1 MSSETSSSR
10 GSIAL
15 SVCMIVKNEAELLGR
30 CLASVSAAADQIIV
44 VDTGSTDATCDVAR
58 KFGAQ
63 VYESPWRDDFSFSR
77 NVSLDHATGKWILW
91 LDADDVVPEASIAR
105 LVELRGREA
114 DRVYGFIVRNERPG
128 NTGSEFT
135 QARMFPN
142 RPELRFERRIHEQ
155 IMPSALRAGLSL
167 ELCDV
172 VIEHHGYADPDQLRL
187 KARRNVRLLL
197 EEYPEVA
204 PDAVMAAEIAD
215 SWQLLENMDESAK
228 WYRTLLS
235 IPECEQSAPV
245 LAGHAYYGLGTI
257 ANHKGD
263 YTGAIDLFEHAFGL
277 SPWRSDILFG
287 LAVAQELA
295 NRPEAALES
304 LARIPSLRPQAG
316 QVGVDFRSAAIKSYL
331 RRLRLLIE
339 LDRPDDACRVAQE
352 AVSSVGFRPEIHI
365 MAAKVYLKL
374 GRLMDALHGFENSL
388 HIRRE
393 GNLDAYIG
401 LCLVYR
407 AANRAEVLKVTLDAI
422 RPVFGED
429 PRFIAAESLLL
440 VSEECPVGDP
450 EQIKKLRNE
459 FFEVF

>member
-1 MSSETSSSR
+1 MCSETACSK
-10 GSIAL
+10 GGIAL
-15 SVCMIVKNEAELLGR
+15 SVCMIVKNEADLLGR
-30 CLASVSAAADQIIV
+30 CLTSVSVAADQIIV
-44 VDTGSTDATCDVAR
+44 VDTGSIDSTREVAR

-91 LDADDVVPEASIAR
+91 LDADDVVPEQSIAR
-105 LVELRGREA
+105 LVELKERAA

-167 ELCDV
+167 EQCNV
-172 VIEHHGYADPDQLRL
+172 VIEHHGYADPEQLRR
-187 KARRNVRLLL
+187 KAQRNVRLLL
-197 EEYPEVA
+197 EEYPQIG
-204 PDAVMAAEIAD
+204 PDPVTAAEIAD
-215 SWQLLENMDESAK
+215 SFQLLENMDEAAK

-235 IPECEQSAPV
+235 IPECEQSVPV

-263 YTGAIDLFEHAFGL
+263 YTGAIDLFEHALGL
-277 SPWRSDILFG
+277 APWRSDILFG

-295 NRPEAALES
+295 KRPEAALES
-304 LARIPSLRPQAG
+304 LARISSIRPQAN

-331 RRLRLLIE
+331 RRMRLLVE

-352 AVSSVGFRPEIHI
+352 AVSAVGFRAEIHL

-374 GRLMDALHGFENSL
+374 GRLMDALHGFEKSL
-388 HIRRE
+388 QLRRE

-407 AANRAEVLKVTLDAI
+407 AANRAEVLRATLDAI

-429 PRFIAAESLLL
+429 VRFIAAQSLLL
-440 VSEECPVGDP
+440 VSESCPVGDP
-450 EQIKKLRNE
+450 EQIAKLRGE